1 MLKLAVPGFNKYNYY
16 VNVKEFSGKYVI
28 KMEDFSI
35 VIAIKT
41 KC

>member
-1 MLKLAVPGFNKYNYY
+1 MLKLAVLGFNKYNYY
-16 VNVKEFSGKYVI
+16 VNVKEFRGKYVK

>member
-16 VNVKEFSGKYVI
+16 VNVKEFRGKYVKNI
-28 KMEDFSI
+28 EDFSI
-35 VIAIKT
+35 IISIKP